1 MNQQDQI
8 QDRTDSLADLPLTTE
23 HANQTKAGTQLF
35 REQLCG
41 EGKKVVINF

>member
-8 QDRTDSLADLPLTTE
+8 QDCTESLADLPLTTE
-23 HANQTKAGTQLF
+23 QADQTKAGTQLF

-41 EGKKVVINF
+41 EGKKVVIAF